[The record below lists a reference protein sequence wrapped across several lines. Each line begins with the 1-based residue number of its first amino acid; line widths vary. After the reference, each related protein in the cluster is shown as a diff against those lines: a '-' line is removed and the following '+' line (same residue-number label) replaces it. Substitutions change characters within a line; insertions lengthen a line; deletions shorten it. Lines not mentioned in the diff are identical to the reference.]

1 MEKTLLDEGW
11 LNRNEI
17 DVVLRCDQD
26 SEKVQRFEQLLR
38 ELEKRD
44 VSLLLPGDAYTQFRV
59 QIKCT

>member
-44 VSLLLPGDAYTQFRV
+44 VSLLLPGDAYTRCRV